1 MTEEAIHP
9 NLFPPAIPETKSR
22 KRRAKPKKAKKM
34 NTTTKKTAPVKTE
47 ATKPAAPSGRQALA
61 ESVKQM
67 KSAGAATP
75 ARRPSVKTVAEK
87 VVATTKAAAKTPT
100 APAKKTAS
108 KAPAAPAKKVAVKKA
123 TPAAKKPA
131 KPAAPAHRIDYK
143 AGARVKVQ
151 RKNGE
156 FKGFVTKV
164 FTKKTGTFIEVNIG
178 TKQVPILHQARPA
191 AVRGF

>member
-34 NTTTKKTAPVKTE
+34 SNTKKTAAAE
-47 ATKPAAPSGRQALA
+47 AVTA
-61 ESVKQM
+61 
-67 KSAGAATP
+67 AATP
-75 ARRPSVKTVAEK
+75 AK
-87 VVATTKAAAKTPT
+87 KAALKTLS
-100 APAKKTAS
+100 KKTATQADHMKKIDTAAKQFTKAKS
-108 KAPAAPAKKVAVKKA
+108 KPVVAKKVAAKPAKKVAAKKV
-123 TPAAKKPA
+123 AAKKVAA

-156 FKGFVTKV
+156 FKGFVTQV
-164 FTKKTGTFIEVNIG
+164 ITKKTGSFIEVNIG

-191 AVRGF
+191 QVKGF